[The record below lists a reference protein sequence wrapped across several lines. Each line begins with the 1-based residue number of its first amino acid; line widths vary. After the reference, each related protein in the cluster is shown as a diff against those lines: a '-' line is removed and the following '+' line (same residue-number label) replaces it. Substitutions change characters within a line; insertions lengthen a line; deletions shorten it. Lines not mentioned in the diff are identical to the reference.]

1 LDRGV
6 DTQPGEVLM
15 DSVDRGAVDVAVVLV
30 THGSAAL
37 LPDFVASLTDAATE
51 RSLRLVIVDS
61 GSRDD
66 TVATASMVAVHADI
80 LALDGNRGYAAGIN
94 AGIDHVRATGGATA
108 YLLVN
113 PDTLPEPGAVDHLVA
128 ALAQPR
134 VGIACP
140 TLRDQ
145 AGRRQHSLRRA
156 PTVASTWCE
165 ALLGGPVADRFG
177 LPAEMVTDDQSYA
190 AAGPT
195 AWATG
200 GFLVVSEQCS
210 RSVGPWVENLF
221 LYEEEVDFCLRAKAA
236 GWVTWFVPEAAAV
249 RSVGEADEAPWR
261 LALIRRN
268 RVRRMAAANP
278 WSGVVVAAGLV
289 VGDAVRS
296 LLGRPAARAGLW
308 AVVHRASAAQIMA
321 RYLPSAAPPVVTPRS
336 GTAATLVQSAW
347 KESA

>member
-1 LDRGV
+1 
-6 DTQPGEVLM
+6 M
-15 DSVDRGAVDVAVVLV
+15 DSVDTGAVDVAVLVV

-37 LPDFVASLTDAATE
+37 LPQFVASMAAAATE

-61 GSRDD
+61 GSLDD
-66 TVATASMVAVHADI
+66 TVATACAVAARADV
-80 LALDGNRGYAAGIN
+80 LALDANRGYAAGIN
-94 AGIDHVRATGGATA
+94 AGIEHVRATGGAAA

-113 PDTLPEPGAVDHLVA
+113 PDTRPEPGAVDQLMA
-128 ALAQPR
+128 ALDLPG

-145 AGRRQHSLRRA
+145 EGHRQDSLRRV

-165 ALLGGPVADRFG
+165 ALVGGPVADRLG
-177 LPAEMVTDDQSYA
+177 LPAEVVTDDQSYA
-190 AAGPT
+190 VAGPA

-210 RSVGPWVENLF
+210 RRVGSWAEDLF
-221 LYEEEVDFCLRAKAA
+221 LYEEEVDYCLRAKEA
-236 GWVTWFVPEAAAV
+236 GWVTWFVPEATAV
-249 RSVGEADEAPWR
+249 RSVGQTDEAPWR
-261 LALIRRN
+261 EALIRRN

-278 WSGVVVAAGLV
+278 WSGAAVAAGLV
-289 VGDAVRS
+289 VGDGVRS

-308 AVVHRASAAQIMA
+308 AVVHRASAAQVMA
-321 RYLPSAAPPVVTPRS
+321 RYLPTAAPPVVTPRS
-336 GTAATLVQSAW
+336 GTTATLVQSAW